1 MSDTE
6 PDNPANRGPTPKDNG
21 AGNGAGNG
29 ADTDMVSVQTYAQ
42 YVRDFSFENPGAPE
56 FFEDGEEDGTIDL
69 HIGVDTEKFEGDIY
83 EVGLLIRAEASRG
96 DKTQFLVDLTYCG
109 MFKLVNVPEDQT
121 EEILRVNCAA
131 LLFPFARH
139 IVADATRSG
148 GYPPLLLNLV
158 DFGSLYRK
166 YHDDDG
172 ALVGEAAGEDQA
184 G

>member
-6 PDNPANRGPTPKDNG
+6 SDNPANRGPAPKDNG
-21 AGNGAGNG
+21 AGNGADT
-29 ADTDMVSVQTYAQ
+29 DTDMVSVQTYAQ

-56 FFEDGEEDGTIDL
+56 FFENGEEEGTIDM
-69 HIGVDTEKFEGDIY
+69 HIGVDTEKIDGGVY
-83 EVGLLIRAEASRG
+83 EVGLLIRAEAGRG
-96 DKTQFLVDLTYCG
+96 DKTQFLVELTYCG

-121 EEILRVNCAA
+121 EEILRVNCAN

-139 IVADATRSG
+139 IIADATRNG
-148 GYPPLLLNLV
+148 GYPPLLLNLI
-158 DFGSLYRK
+158 DFGALYRK

-172 ALVGEAAGEDQA
+172 ELAGEAAAEDQA